1 MYEEI
6 LIELAAIGVS
16 IQAGVALYFMLDI
29 MHREAKE
36 G

>member
-16 IQAGVALYFMLDI
+16 IQAGVALYFMMAIMLD
-29 MHREAKE
+29 KE